1 MRGKSLDPKY
11 IANYMLGTILYLA
24 KTKKIK
30 SQVPYIPDDML
41 NWWAEY
47 NREEAK
53 KIEKLLKQKIRKTGS
68 FNKTKLK
75 QYVLNYYASQQASTL
90 SLWHKTM
97 YFDQIWK
104 KIIPN
109 IKKSKLKASAVGRET
124 RK

>member
-1 MRGKSLDPKY
+1 MQGKSLDPRH

-53 KIEKLLKQKIRKTGS
+53 KIERLLKRKIRQLLTRRAS
-68 FNKTKLK
+68 ELVTR
-75 QYVLNYYASQQASTL
+75 YYYPLQ
-90 SLWHKTM
+90 
-97 YFDQIWK
+97 
-104 KIIPN
+104 
-109 IKKSKLKASAVGRET
+109 
-124 RK
+124 

>member
-1 MRGKSLDPKY
+1 MQGKSLDPRH

-53 KIEKLLKQKIRKTGS
+53 KIERLLKRKIHETRS
-68 FNKTKLK
+68 YNKTKLK
-75 QYVLNYYASQQASTL
+75 QYVLNYYANKQASTL

-97 YFDQIWK
+97 YFEQIWK
-104 KIIPN
+104 KIIPD
-109 IKKSKLKASAVGRET
+109 IKKSKLKATAAGRET

>member
-1 MRGKSLDPKY
+1 MQKKSLDPKH

-53 KIEKLLKQKIRKTGS
+53 KIEKLLKQKIHETGS

-75 QYVLNYYASQQASTL
+75 RYVLNYYANKQASTL
-90 SLWHKTM
+90 SLWHKTI

-104 KIIPN
+104 KIIPD
-109 IKKSKLKASAVGRET
+109 IKKARLKATSVGRET

>member
-1 MRGKSLDPKY
+1 MQKKSLDPKY

-47 NREEAK
+47 NRKEAK
-53 KIEKLLKQKIRKTGS
+53 KIEKLLKRKIHETGS

-90 SLWHKTM
+90 SLWHKTV

-104 KIIPN
+104 KIIPE
-109 IKKSKLKASAVGRET
+109 IKKSKLKATSVGHET

>member
-1 MRGKSLDPKY
+1 MQGKSLDPKY

-53 KIEKLLKQKIRKTGS
+53 KIEKLLKQKIHETGS
-68 FNKTKLK
+68 VNKTKLK
-75 QYVLNYYASQQASTL
+75 QYVLNYYSNKQASTL

-97 YFDQIWK
+97 YFDQIWN
-104 KIIPN
+104 KIIPDV
-109 IKKSKLKASAVGRET
+109 KKARLKANAAGRET

>member
-1 MRGKSLDPKY
+1 MQKKSLDPKY

-30 SQVPYIPDDML
+30 SQVPYIPDNML

-75 QYVLNYYASQQASTL
+75 QYVLNYYASEQASTL

-104 KIIPN
+104 KIIPD
-109 IKKSKLKASAVGRET
+109 IKKAKFKAIAVGRET

>member
-1 MRGKSLDPKY
+1 MQGKSLDPRH
-11 IANYMLGTILYLA
+11 IANYMLGTILYQA

-47 NREEAK
+47 NRKEAK
-53 KIEKLLKQKIRKTGS
+53 KLERLLKQKIRETRN

-75 QYVLNYYASQQASTL
+75 QYVLNYYSNKQASTL

-104 KIIPN
+104 KIIPY
-109 IKKSKLKASAVGRET
+109 IKKAKLKATAVGRET

>member
-1 MRGKSLDPKY
+1 MQEKSLDPKY

-53 KIEKLLKQKIRKTGS
+53 RIEKLLKQKIHETGS

-75 QYVLNYYASQQASTL
+75 RYVLNYYANKQASTL
-90 SLWHKTM
+90 SLWHKTI

-104 KIIPN
+104 KIIPD
-109 IKKSKLKASAVGRET
+109 IKKARLKATSVGRET

>member
-1 MRGKSLDPKY
+1 MQKKSLDPKH
-11 IANYMLGTILYLA
+11 IANYVLGTILYLA

-53 KIEKLLKQKIRKTGS
+53 KIEKLLKQKIYETGS

-75 QYVLNYYASQQASTL
+75 QYVLNYYSNKQASTL
-90 SLWHKTM
+90 SLWHQTM

-104 KIIPN
+104 KIIPD
-109 IKKSKLKASAVGRET
+109 IKKSRLKTIAVGRET

>member
-53 KIEKLLKQKIRKTGS
+53 KIERLLKRKIHETRS
-68 FNKTKLK
+68 YNKTKLK
-75 QYVLNYYASQQASTL
+75 QYVLNYYENKQASTL

-97 YFDQIWK
+97 YFEQIWK
-104 KIIPN
+104 KIIPD
-109 IKKSKLKASAVGRET
+109 IKKSKLKANAVGRET

>member
-1 MRGKSLDPKY
+1 MRKKSLDPKY

-47 NREEAK
+47 NRKEAK
-53 KIEKLLKQKIRKTGS
+53 IIEKLLKQKVYETGS
-68 FNKTKLK
+68 LNKTKLK
-75 QYVLNYYASQQASTL
+75 QYVLDYYASQQASTL

-97 YFDQIWK
+97 YFDQIWN
-104 KIIPN
+104 KIIPD
-109 IKKSKLKASAVGRET
+109 IKKAKLKANAAGRET

>member
-1 MRGKSLDPKY
+1 MREKSLDPKH

-41 NWWAEY
+41 NWWAKY

-53 KIEKLLKQKIRKTGS
+53 KIEKLLKQKIHETGS
-68 FNKTKLK
+68 FSKTKLK
-75 QYVLNYYASQQASTL
+75 QYVLNYYSSEQSSTL

-104 KIIPN
+104 KIIPE
-109 IKKSKLKASAVGRET
+109 IKKARLKTTFVDRET